1 MKHPAMK
8 RTMISFVLGSLGLL
22 YGIPAMAILAGESVN
37 QAVSARLSWSLEYGE
52 DVSAD
57 TGISGARAVQ
67 LRGELASRDDH
78 PVVLKHVP
86 MGRGVYGDFRL
97 EPFDV
102 FTPEARLMAMSDDG
116 PLPLLPPEIRY
127 YRGRP
132 VDGGDGVMFLSVQA
146 DSFLAV
152 IESAGEMIYIM
163 PTQRRGE
170 HVVVPAQALPRYPLD
185 NFCGAD
191 LLPENRA
198 FIERFRQGWDGPLGA
213 MSADRLEAD
222 VMLDVNYSLYRYV
235 FGSNTTTASAY
246 ATNLIGALSVIY
258 ERDINTQLRISTLTI
273 WTTQDPFTDNETSS
287 SAQLASY
294 RTYVINNRGNVSR
307 DVAHLLANANVTNYG
322 GIAYLNALCST
333 SNGYGVSNIYGN
345 LTFPVSGYAWD
356 TFVTSHE
363 VGHNFGSPHTHCYN
377 PPIDM
382 CYGQEAGC
390 YSGPSVATLGTIMSY
405 CHLTS
410 GGISMV
416 FHQRTI
422 DLIRPIAEAAA
433 CLSVVSSTPSINVS
447 APNGGENWPINST
460 QTITWSSVSVTGNVK
475 IELSRNGGSTYETL
489 FADTANDGSQS
500 WTVTGA
506 ATTQARIRI
515 TSLAN
520 PAINDVSN
528 ANFSISEP
536 PPPIGITLIAPNG
549 GENWPVGS
557 VQVIRWT
564 SNGVSGNVRIRLSRD
579 GGATYTTLT
588 SNTANDGSFEWTVT
602 GPATTQARIEVQSRN
617 DSTIRDVSD
626 ANFTI
631 SDAPPPPPP
640 PSITVLVPNGGETWR
655 VGTVQTI
662 QWSSTNVT
670 GTVSISLSTN
680 GGRNYTPLFSGLAN
694 TGSIQWSVNSA
705 ASTKCRIRVAS
716 DDGSASDT
724 SDANFKITQ

>member
-1 MKHPAMK
+1 MKYPAMK
-8 RTMISFVLGSLGLL
+8 RTIIGFVIGSLGLL
-22 YGIPAMAILAGESVN
+22 WVVSPISIWAGESVS
-37 QAVSARLSWSLEYGE
+37 QVVSARPNWWLDYGE
-52 DVSAD
+52 DVNAD
-57 TGISGARAVQ
+57 VGLSGARTVQ
-67 LRGELASRDDH
+67 LRGRLMTEVDQ
-78 PVVLKHVP
+78 PVVLKRVP
-86 MGRGVYGDFRL
+86 MGRGVYGDFHL

-102 FTPEARLMAMSDDG
+102 FAPTARLMVMTDDG
-116 PLPLLPPEIRY
+116 PLPLARPDVRL

-132 VDGGDGVMFLSVQA
+132 TDGGDGVMFLSVQA

-152 IESAGEMIYIM
+152 IESAGEMVYIM
-163 PTQRRGE
+163 PTQQPGE
-170 HVVVPAQALPRYPLD
+170 HIVVPAQSLPRYPLD

-191 LLPENRA
+191 VLPENRA
-198 FIERFRQGWDGPLGA
+198 FIERFRQGWDRPLGA
-213 MSADRLEAD
+213 TSADRLEAD

-235 FGSNTTTASAY
+235 FGSNTSTASAY
-246 ATNLIGALSVIY
+246 ATNLIGAVSVIY
-258 ERDINTQLRISTLTI
+258 ERDINMQLRISTLTV
-273 WTTQDPFTDNETSS
+273 WTTQDPFTDNETNS

-294 RTYVINNRGNVSR
+294 RSYVINNRSGVSR
-307 DVAHLLANANVTNYG
+307 DFAHLLANANVTNYG
-322 GIAYLNALCST
+322 GIAYLDALCSN
-333 SNGYGVSNIYGN
+333 SYGYGVSNIYGN

-356 TFVTSHE
+356 TFVVSHE
-363 VGHNFGSPHTHCYN
+363 LGHNFGSPHTHCYN

-390 YSGPSVATLGTIMSY
+390 YNGPSVATLGTIMSY

-433 CLSVVSSTPSINVS
+433 CLSVISSTPSITVS
-447 APNGGENWPINST
+447 VPNGGENWPINST
-460 QTITWSSVSVTGNVK
+460 QTITWSSVGISGNVK

-515 TSLAN
+515 SSLTN
-520 PAINDVSN
+520 PAINDTSN
-528 ANFSISEP
+528 ANFTISEP
-536 PPPIGITLIAPNG
+536 PPPVGITVITPNG

-557 VQVIRWT
+557 VQIIRWT
-564 SNGVSGNVRIRLSRD
+564 SSGVSGNVKIRLSRD
-579 GGATYTTLT
+579 GGVTYTNLA

-602 GPATTQARIEVQSRN
+602 GPATSQARIEVQSRN
-617 DSTIRDVSD
+617 NSAIRDASD

-631 SDAPPPPPP
+631 SDTPPPPPA
-640 PSITVLVPNGGETWR
+640 SITVLVPNGGETWR
-655 VGTVQTI
+655 LGTVQTI

-670 GTVSISLSTN
+670 GTVTISLSTN
-680 GGRNYTPLFSGLAN
+680 GGRNYTPLLSGVAN
-694 TGSIQWSVNSA
+694 TGSVQWTVSGST
-705 ASTKCRIRVAS
+705 STKCRIRVAS
-716 DDGSASDT
+716 DDGSASDA